1 MRISLIRCRRRWL
14 DRGFTLLELLVVLA
28 ITAVATG
35 GVSLALR
42 DNADTALER
51 ESQRL
56 VVLFESA
63 RALSRA
69 SGVPVYW
76 RPTDSGFVFEGV
88 PPKALPAGWLAPGTA
103 ARTLKRIQLGPEPI
117 IGPQSV
123 DLISVVSP
131 EGQPQRSLRLTT
143 DGIRPFAVQAN
154 QAGQP

>member
-1 MRISLIRCRRRWL
+1 MTLNSRRRKL
-14 DRGFTLLELLVVLA
+14 VNRGFTLLELLVVLA

-56 VVLFESA
+56 AVLFESA

-76 RPTDSGFVFEGV
+76 RPTDSGFIFEGV
-88 PPKALPAGWLAPGTA
+88 PPQALPAAWLAPGTA
-103 ARTLKRIQLGPEPI
+103 ARTLKRLQLGPEPI

-123 DLISVVSP
+123 DLVSLLTP
-131 EGQPQRSLRLTT
+131 EGQAQRSLRVAT
-143 DGIRPFAVQAN
+143 DGIRPFAVQPSPG
-154 QAGQP
+154 GQP

>member
-1 MRISLIRCRRRWL
+1 MLLISCRRKL
-14 DRGFTLLELLVVLA
+14 SNQGFTLLELLVVLA

-42 DNADTALER
+42 DNAETSLER

-56 VVLFESA
+56 AVLFESA

-76 RPTDSGFVFEGV
+76 QPTAKGFIFEGV
-88 PPKALPAGWLAPGTA
+88 PPQALPSDWLAEGTA
-103 ARTLKRIQLGPEPI
+103 ARTAQRIQLGPEPI

-123 DLISVVSP
+123 DLLSLMTP
-131 EGQPQRSLRLTT
+131 EGQTQRSLRVTT
-143 DGIRPFAVQAN
+143 DGIRPFSVQAA
-154 QAGQP
+154 QVGQP